1 MPEALVEQ
9 SETAVVVG
17 NERNE
22 LTGTAEEVL
31 ERYLQWQ
38 AGTCGPS
45 VVRAELPHVRGW
57 LRTHPDKA
65 AEREVEAWVM
75 AAAPGSSARQ
85 GGYRGHRRR
94 AMERFKRFIAETG
107 GVRGLWRWIEPGEVM
122 ASEVLAAVLE
132 EAAAMEEMAAAPKL
146 EPKPV
151 PVKSAAGVYMEE
163 RRGLVAEVLR
173 LRDMREASL
182 WRKGQDAVSRKL
194 ETAMVMMAHA
204 ADMAEDG
211 RVAETAASVLE
222 MERLVKEAMDLL
234 VEEAAEV
241 RRWVEGALRGSKGR
255 ERAEIEM
262 AVRAGTWRER
272 GGWGEGV
279 GDLRTL
285 ERLVPNGL
293 CEWVALVGEGL
304 SGEARLMA
312 ERRGRWVRAA
322 AAAEV
327 EKVGAGEM
335 PEGHS
340 GGGE

>member
-122 ASEVLAAVLE
+122 ASEVLAA
-132 EAAAMEEMAAAPKL
+132 KL
-146 EPKPV
+146 EAEPV
-151 PVKSAAGVYMEE
+151 RVRAAAGVDREG

-173 LRDMREASL
+173 LRDMREAAL
-182 WRKGQDAVSRKL
+182 WRKSQDAVSRKL

-222 MERLVKEAMDLL
+222 MERLVKEAMAL
-234 VEEAAEV
+234 VEP
-241 RRWVEGALRGSKGR
+241 
-255 ERAEIEM
+255 
-262 AVRAGTWRER
+262 T
-272 GGWGEGV
+272 
-279 GDLRTL
+279 T
-285 ERLVPNGL
+285 
-293 CEWVALVGEGL
+293 
-304 SGEARLMA
+304 
-312 ERRGRWVRAA
+312 
-322 AAAEV
+322 
-327 EKVGAGEM
+327 
-335 PEGHS
+335 
-340 GGGE
+340 

>member
-1 MPEALVEQ
+1 MPE
-9 SETAVVVG
+9 
-17 NERNE
+17 
-22 LTGTAEEVL
+22 
-31 ERYLQWQ
+31 
-38 AGTCGPS
+38 
-45 VVRAELPHVRGW
+45 
-57 LRTHPDKA
+57 
-65 AEREVEAWVM
+65 
-75 AAAPGSSARQ
+75 
-85 GGYRGHRRR
+85 
-94 AMERFKRFIAETG
+94 
-107 GVRGLWRWIEPGEVM
+107 
-122 ASEVLAAVLE
+122 
-132 EAAAMEEMAAAPKL
+132 PKPKP

-151 PVKSAAGVYMEE
+151 LVASAAGTYMEE

-173 LRDMREASL
+173 LRDMREALL

-194 ETAMVMMAHA
+194 EAAMVMMAHA

-222 MERLVKEAMDLL
+222 MERLVEETMALL

-285 ERLVPNGL
+285 ERLVPKGL
-293 CEWVALVGEGL
+293 REQVAMVGEGL

-312 ERRGRWVRAA
+312 KRRGRWVRSAGE
-322 AAAEV
+322 AEA
-327 EKVGAGEM
+327 EKVVAGEM

>member
-132 EAAAMEEMAAAPKL
+132 EAAAMEERAAAP

-151 PVKSAAGVYMEE
+151 PVESAAGVYVEE

-173 LRDMREASL
+173 LRDMREAAL
-182 WRKGQDAVSRKL
+182 WRKSQDAVSRKL